1 MALDDPRQFRVT
13 ELTLIS
19 ESIMKHALC
28 VECIAAKSSM
38 SVAAT
43 ETTLAVIQRAL
54 DVHRA
59 EARRC
64 HSCDRTTVVF
74 RLGRSTL

>member
-1 MALDDPRQFRVT
+1 MSDKAA
-13 ELTLIS
+13 LIS
-19 ESIMKHALC
+19 TSIMEHALC
-28 VECIAAKSSM
+28 TECIAAKSSM

-43 ETTLAVIQRAL
+43 ETTLAVIQRTL

-74 RLGRSTL
+74 CMERSTL